1 MRGSGHECLFP
12 EIRATFPATS
22 RMNSPK
28 GGGEKGE
35 GVKYEEESGKRVERM
50 GIEPT
55 TPGLQSRVQG
65 HGRNQGD
72 VSLETDVSVG

>member
-1 MRGSGHECLFP
+1 
-12 EIRATFPATS
+12 
-22 RMNSPK
+22 MNSPK

-35 GVKYEEESGKRVERM
+35 GMKYEEESGKRVERM

-55 TPGLQSRVQG
+55 TPGLQSRLQG

>member
-1 MRGSGHECLFP
+1 M
-12 EIRATFPATS
+12 
-22 RMNSPK
+22 
-28 GGGEKGE
+28 
-35 GVKYEEESGKRVERM
+35 KYEEESWKRVERM

-55 TPGLQSRVQG
+55 TPGLQSRLQG